1 MTTRDCTANPADLKN
16 TAFLYPV
23 ISSSK
28 PLHVA
33 EDSDEYDAVPII
45 DETMKLSCKKLKR
58 NLEQRLKHQKT
69 LPIRIHVLLD
79 DLYPLL
85 RQHKQI
91 DVFDLL
97 VELILCADID
107 PAQCLSALLA
117 VLDDEALINLERNT
131 VANTGAFIH
140 DALQRDSVH
149 WQLEAYHELQDD
161 HMDVGS
167 RVTPGAVTEDD

>member
-1 MTTRDCTANPADLKN
+1 MTTRDCTAISADLKN
-16 TAFLYPV
+16 TAYLYPV

-33 EDSDEYDAVPII
+33 EDSDDDYDAVPKT
-45 DETMKLSCKKLKR
+45 DEAMMLSCKKLKTH
-58 NLEQRLKHQKT
+58 LEQRLKHQNT

-97 VELILCADID
+97 VELILYADID
-107 PAQCLSALLA
+107 PARCLSALLA

-131 VANTGAFIH
+131 VANTGAFLH
-140 DALQRDSVH
+140 DVLQRDSVR
-149 WQLEAYHELQDD
+149 WQLEAYHDMQEKEEEKK
-161 HMDVGS
+161 
-167 RVTPGAVTEDD
+167 R

>member
-1 MTTRDCTANPADLKN
+1 MTTCDCTALTADLKN
-16 TAFLYPV
+16 IPYLYPV

-28 PLHVA
+28 SLHVA
-33 EDSDEYDAVPII
+33 EDSDDEYSENLAAPPVT
-45 DETMKLSCKKLKR
+45 DEAMMLSCEKLKTH
-58 NLEQRLKHQKT
+58 LEQRLKYQKT

-97 VELILCADID
+97 VELILFADKD
-107 PAQCLSALLA
+107 PAQYLSALLA
-117 VLDDEALINLERNT
+117 VLDDEALINLERNA

-140 DALQRDSVH
+140 DALQRDSVR
-149 WQLEAYHELQDD
+149 WQLEAYHELQ
-161 HMDVGS
+161 
-167 RVTPGAVTEDD
+167 EDEKKQKDEED

>member
-1 MTTRDCTANPADLKN
+1 MTTRDCTANLADLKN

-33 EDSDEYDAVPII
+33 EDSDDYDAAPKT
-45 DETMKLSCKKLKR
+45 DEAMMLSCKKLK
-58 NLEQRLKHQKT
+58 NHLEQRLKYQNT
-69 LPIRIHVLLD
+69 LPIRIHVLLN

-85 RQHKQI
+85 RQHKKI

-140 DALQRDSVH
+140 DTLQRDSVR
-149 WQLEAYHELQDD
+149 WQLEAFHELQ
-161 HMDVGS
+161 
-167 RVTPGAVTEDD
+167 EDEKGG